1 MADIAQADNICAICK
16 SVYTFPR
23 ILDCFHIFCTPCL
36 EELLKTQSSLSC
48 PLCRTVFATTNI
60 ANFELYPFQDI
71 LENHGKTD
79 DESSCEMCEAI
90 DIYSRCK
97 ECDQNMCRNCHDY
110 HLKHNTFRSHT
121 IHEHKA
127 KVEKCINKPE
137 SNCDEHNKEY
147 ILYCK
152 ACNIPICQECKRS
165 SHSNHKTQPLKS
177 TANAMKT
184 SIRVS
189 ICGLKS
195 KLPYINSFVE
205 NAKSEEKKYL
215 THIQKTQTEMRTAA
229 ANIKD
234 VLCKSIDMILA
245 QNIVILDQTSSFD
258 KKLIQTYIDEAEL
271 DALSTLKLITT
282 AEKMEKFSEDSD
294 IAKLTNGLCRQINLN
309 DSMCF
314 QSKLK
319 ISRPKYNPGNFLCK
333 PIQDCVGT
341 VEREEVPM
349 LQLELK
355 LPCFEMSQ
363 FPTLCKFDKIYTVS
377 FKGQSF
383 ANDITNVFAAV
394 DNGVYVSCYAKYL
407 YSEKVFVGT
416 IRNIRMDGRIWEM
429 EKQYSCTSEDEVKI
443 VGVHSNKLYFRC
455 SSSIKAAEVKDSE
468 LVNIVDLIILSPDF
482 RGVFRMLKS
491 GNILIYQTD
500 SKSFHEIHESG
511 RLVRQFSI
519 SESTKN
525 AKIYPSSIL
534 VTDESL
540 ILLSSAEEIFTFALS
555 GQYKHSFC
563 NEGANFCDMCKDGNG
578 NVFLADKNN
587 DRICLL
593 TPDGHYARD
602 VLTSSDGISKPKS
615 LTIDGCSNL
624 WIFMGTFPKKMSV
637 FSYL

>member
-1 MADIAQADNICAICK
+1 
-16 SVYTFPR
+16 
-23 ILDCFHIFCTPCL
+23 
-36 EELLKTQSSLSC
+36 
-48 PLCRTVFATTNI
+48 VFATKNI
-60 ANFELYPFQDI
+60 ANFEQYAFQDI
-71 LENHGKTD
+71 PENDGKTY
-79 DESSCEMCEAI
+79 DEPSCEMCEAI
-90 DIYSRCK
+90 GIYSRCK

-121 IHEHKA
+121 IDEHKA

-137 SNCDEHNKEY
+137 SNCDEHKKEY
-147 ILYCK
+147 MLYCK

-165 SHSNHKTQPLKS
+165 SHSNHKTQPLKD
-177 TANAMKT
+177 TVDVMKA
-184 SIRVS
+184 SVRVS

-234 VLCKSIDMILA
+234 VLCKSVDMILA
-245 QNIVILDQTSSFD
+245 QNIAVLDQTSSFD
-258 KKLIQTYIDEAEL
+258 KKLIQTYIDEAEH
-271 DALSTLKLITT
+271 DALSILKLITT
-282 AEKMEKFSEDSD
+282 AEKMEKFAEDSN

-319 ISRPKYNPGNFLCK
+319 ISSPKYYPGNFLCK

-341 VEREEVPM
+341 VEREKLPM
-349 LQLELK
+349 LHLELK

-363 FPTLCKFDKIYTVS
+363 FPTLCKFDQIYTVCIS
-377 FKGQSF
+377 ESF
-383 ANDITNVFAAV
+383 AKDIINVFAAV
-394 DNGVYVSCYAKYL
+394 DNGVYVSCYAKKG
-407 YSEKVFVGT
+407 YSEKIFVGT
-416 IRNIRMDGRIWEM
+416 IRNIRMDGLIWAM
-429 EKQYSCTSEDEVKI
+429 KKKYSCTKEDEFKI

-455 SSSIKAAEVKDSE
+455 SNNIKAAEVKENE
-468 LVNIVDLIILSPDF
+468 LVNIVDLTILSPDF
-482 RGVFRMLKS
+482 IGVFCMLKS

-511 RLVRQFSI
+511 RVVRQFSI

-525 AKIYPSSIL
+525 VKINPSSIL

-540 ILLSSAEEIFTFALS
+540 LLLSSTEDIFTFALS
-555 GQYKHSFC
+555 GEYKHSFC

-578 NVFLADKNN
+578 NVFLADNNN

-624 WIFMGTFPKKMSV
+624 WIFMGTFPQKMSV

>member
-1 MADIAQADNICAICK
+1 MADITQADNICAICK

-71 LENHGKTD
+71 LENDGKTD
-79 DESSCEMCEAI
+79 DGPSCEMCEALG
-90 DIYSRCK
+90 IYSRCN

-121 IHEHKA
+121 IDEHKA

-137 SNCDEHNKEY
+137 SNCDEHKKEY

-165 SHSNHKTQPLKS
+165 SHSSHKTQPLKS
-177 TANAMKT
+177 TANAMKA

-234 VLCKSIDMILA
+234 VLCKSVDMILA
-245 QNIVILDQTSSFD
+245 QNIVVLDQTSSFD

-282 AEKMEKFSEDSD
+282 AERMDKFSEDSN

-309 DSMCF
+309 DRMCF

-333 PIQDCVGT
+333 PIQDYVGT
-341 VEREEVPM
+341 VEREKVAM
-349 LQLELK
+349 LHLELK

-363 FPTLCKFDKIYTVS
+363 FPTLCKFDQIYTVCIS
-377 FKGQSF
+377 ESF
-383 ANDITNVFAAV
+383 ANDIINVFAAV
-394 DNGVYVSCYAKYL
+394 DNGVYVSCYAKNRISVEL
-407 YSEKVFVGT
+407 CVGT

-429 EKQYSCTSEDEVKI
+429 EKQYSCTSEDEFKI
-443 VGVHSNKLYFRC
+443 VGVHLNKLYFRC
-455 SSSIKAAEVKDSE
+455 SSKIKAAEVKDSK
-468 LVNIVDLIILSPDF
+468 LVNIVDLTILSPDF
-482 RGVFRMLKS
+482 IGVFCMLKS

-500 SKSFHEIHESG
+500 SKSFHEIHSFQSLG
-511 RLVRQFSI
+511 LQRTPQSTLVAF
-519 SESTKN
+519 
-525 AKIYPSSIL
+525 
-534 VTDESL
+534 
-540 ILLSSAEEIFTFALS
+540 
-555 GQYKHSFC
+555 
-563 NEGANFCDMCKDGNG
+563 
-578 NVFLADKNN
+578 
-587 DRICLL
+587 
-593 TPDGHYARD
+593 
-602 VLTSSDGISKPKS
+602 
-615 LTIDGCSNL
+615 
-624 WIFMGTFPKKMSV
+624 
-637 FSYL
+637 

>member
-1 MADIAQADNICAICK
+1 MADLTQADNICAICK

-23 ILDCFHIFCTPCL
+23 ILDCFHILCTPCL
-36 EELLKTQSSLSC
+36 ELLLKNKSTFAC
-48 PLCRTVFATTNI
+48 PLCRTVFAAKNI
-60 ANFELYPFQDI
+60 ANFEHYAFQDI

-79 DESSCEMCEAI
+79 DEPSCEMCEAI
-90 DIYSRCK
+90 DIYSRCT

-121 IHEHKA
+121 IDEHKA
-127 KVEKCINKPE
+127 KVEKCNDKPE
-137 SNCDEHNKEY
+137 SNCDEHKKKY

-152 ACNIPICQECKRS
+152 ACNIPICQKCKRS

-234 VLCKSIDMILA
+234 VLCKSVDMILA
-245 QNIVILDQTSSFD
+245 QNIVVLDQTSSFD

-271 DALSTLKLITT
+271 DTLSTLKLITT
-282 AEKMEKFSEDSD
+282 AEKMEKFAEDSN

-309 DSMCF
+309 DRMCF

-333 PIQDCVGT
+333 PIQDYVGT

-349 LQLELK
+349 LHLELK

-363 FPTLCKFDKIYTVS
+363 FPTLWKFDQIYTVS
-377 FKGQSF
+377 PFRENVLF
-383 ANDITNVFAAV
+383 ERNMMNMLNVFAAV
-394 DNGVYVSCYAKYL
+394 DNGVYVSCYA
-407 YSEKVFVGT
+407 EEGFVGT
-416 IRNIRMDGRIWEM
+416 IRNIRMDGRIWTM
-429 EKQYSCTSEDEVKI
+429 KKQYSYTSEDKFKI

-455 SSSIKAAEVKDSE
+455 SSNIKAAEVKDSE
-468 LVNIVDLIILSPDF
+468 LVNIVDLTILSPNF
-482 RGVFRMLKS
+482 IGVFRMLKS

-511 RLVRQFSI
+511 RVVRQFSI

-525 AKIYPSSIL
+525 AKINPSSIL

-540 ILLSSAEEIFTFALS
+540 ILLSSAEEIYTFALS

-563 NEGANFCDMCKDGNG
+563 NEGANFCDICKDGNG
-578 NVFLADKNN
+578 NVFLADNNN

-624 WIFMGTFPKKMSV
+624 WILMGTVPQKMSV